1 MHQLEF
7 IERKVAAFRDARN
20 WKKFHSVKNLSTALS
35 IEASEL
41 AEISLWKTDEEV
53 SNLIATPEGREKYQG
68 EMADVF
74 MYLLLLA
81 EKLDIDLV
89 DAVEAKLALNERRFP
104 ADEFD
109 GSFDKNKRREVED

>member
-68 EMADVF
+68 
-74 MYLLLLA
+74 
-81 EKLDIDLV
+81 
-89 DAVEAKLALNERRFP
+89 
-104 ADEFD
+104 
-109 GSFDKNKRREVED
+109 